1 MPPKTPEL
9 PYLSEGGNNGSPF
22 RRLITRTPVSPAPPP
37 TCAPSSKPV
46 QVKTGVGGGGGGSG
60 SGSAAKVDVPVRTK
74 PAVAPARRRK
84 NFRCMESFP
93 PSFGFLVGDRRSLLF
108 IPSRFHETSRNTGWN
123 R

>member
-46 QVKTGVGGGGGGSG
+46 QVKTGGGGGGGG

-108 IPSRFHETSRNTGWN
+108 IPSRFHDTSRNTGWN